1 MRILLIG
8 PAESV
13 HVARWAMFLAEQHHD
28 VTIFTEQPPVQ
39 PIGNVRVRTAPFRR
53 LPRPVR
59 LLAAA
64 IVLRV
69 LQARFKPDAV
79 HIHSVGSN
87 SLMTALL
94 RRGTLVVSPWGSD
107 VLRPSSW
114 LHRALAIRTLRRAA
128 LILTTSRQM
137 QAAIAAILAPAPAD
151 VRVISWGVD
160 SEGFGPSSP
169 ELRAAARKRW
179 GLPSDATVL
188 LSIRSSI
195 EVFRTDEVV
204 GAFLAAASVRVDLH
218 LVLLAGFT
226 AIGRPSTARTHDY
239 RRRVWAR
246 ARALAGRITIVDRP
260 LSDVDVA
267 SLLASADAAVSI
279 PASDQRSTS
288 VLEALACGLP
298 VLATDIEPYR
308 ELRADGYAMDLIGE
322 PIEPSL
328 IAAMVRVVP
337 STARARARASQPVI
351 AAEDRRVQF
360 ASMERAVKGVADRHG
375 PG

>member
-1 MRILLIG
+1 
-8 PAESV
+8 
-13 HVARWAMFLAEQHHD
+13 
-28 VTIFTEQPPVQ
+28 
-39 PIGNVRVRTAPFRR
+39 
-53 LPRPVR
+53 
-59 LLAAA
+59 
-64 IVLRV
+64 
-69 LQARFKPDAV
+69 
-79 HIHSVGSN
+79 
-87 SLMTALL
+87 
-94 RRGTLVVSPWGSD
+94 
-107 VLRPSSW
+107 
-114 LHRALAIRTLRRAA
+114 
-128 LILTTSRQM
+128 
-137 QAAIAAILAPAPAD
+137 
-151 VRVISWGVD
+151 
-160 SEGFGPSSP
+160 
-169 ELRAAARKRW
+169 
-179 GLPSDATVL
+179 
-188 LSIRSSI
+188 
-195 EVFRTDEVV
+195 VV

-288 VLEALACGLP
+288 VLEALSCGLP